1 MERCNINRSTSISK
15 SFVDASKMRQGDFVT
30 FFIFNTERCPLLLV
44 PKVDVS
50 KSKIG
55 VILMSA
61 K

>member
-15 SFVDASKMRQGDFVT
+15 SFVDASRLRQGDFVT
-30 FFIFNTERCPLLLV
+30 CFIFNTERCPLLLV
-44 PKVDVS
+44 RKVDVS